1 LENNHR
7 EVLYGLFTYACYA
20 ATIYS
25 DFDAE
30 SSSRYRDV
38 PQYSLLK
45 MLELA
50 ALKSLQRASV
60 DSEAKLKQASSDNFK
75 PAWFQRVA
83 SDVKS
88 LKTGT

>member
-1 LENNHR
+1 MP
-7 EVLYGLFTYACYA
+7 
-20 ATIYS
+20 ATPLPYTRVS
-25 DFDAE
+25 TPTALLDTVTF
-30 SSSRYRDV
+30 

-60 DSEAKLKQASSDNFK
+60 DNEAKLKQASSDNFK

-83 SDVKS
+83 SDAMS

>member
-1 LENNHR
+1 
-7 EVLYGLFTYACYA
+7 
-20 ATIYS
+20 
-25 DFDAE
+25 
-30 SSSRYRDV
+30 
-38 PQYSLLK
+38 